1 MLKVIWINNV
11 IDAASL
17 EPYTS
22 IVNTLLLEKPGERWL
37 VLLTESLEKGWKTY
51 RAELKRCR
59 LEFSNEAVHDLRV
72 ATRRLMAVIQLLNS
86 VSPRPR
92 LQKIIRAFKEQLD
105 QLDDLR
111 DTQVILA
118 EISESIQH
126 LPQLQGFQK
135 QQRHLERQF
144 LKSLRKQI
152 KNFQTKELTRRIRK
166 IHEALVNES
175 PEGFETVVLQAVD
188 EANLLTSQRLRL
200 VDAARPATIHRVRIA
215 FKNFRYMVEIVYPLL
230 TDFPRERLKSMH
242 DYQSRMGEVQDAEVF
257 MQTLSDY
264 ADGASL
270 HDLDAVRLYYERR
283 HAESITAYIEDMNHL
298 YSFWRAAP
306 DQPFPWEMST

>member
-1 MLKVIWINNV
+1 MLKVIWISNV

-22 IVNTLLLEKPGERWL
+22 IVNTLLLEKPGERWV

-51 RAELKRCR
+51 LAGLKHCR
-59 LEFSNEAVHDLRV
+59 LEFSNESVHDLRV
-72 ATRRLMAVIQLLNS
+72 ATRRMMAIVQLLNS

-92 LQKIIRAFKEQLD
+92 LQKIIRTFKEQLD

-118 EISESIQH
+118 EISESTQH

-135 QQRHLERQF
+135 QQQHLERQF
-144 LKSLRKQI
+144 LKRLRKQI
-152 KNFQTKELTRRIRK
+152 KSFQTKELTRLIREV
-166 IHEALVNES
+166 HETLINES
-175 PEGFETVVLQAVD
+175 PEGFETVVLQTVD
-188 EANLLTSQRLRL
+188 ESYLLTRRRLSL
-200 VDAARPATIHRVRIA
+200 IDPARPATIHRVRIA
-215 FKNFRYMVEIVYPLL
+215 FKNFRYMVEIVHPLL
-230 TDFPRERLKSMH
+230 MAFPRERLRSMH
-242 DYQSRMGEVQDAEVF
+242 DYQSRMGGVQDAEVF
-257 MQTLSDY
+257 LQTLSDY
-264 ADGASL
+264 ADGATL
-270 HDLDAVRLYYERR
+270 HDLEAVRLYYERR
-283 HAESITAYIEDMNHL
+283 HAEAINAYVEDMNQL